1 MARTGHLLPES
12 TAMRETG
19 RVGTATRPEFV
30 HEALVYSSDEE
41 LLARVVPFIREGLR
55 AGDPALVVVPP
66 AKIALVQAA
75 LGPDASKVEFLDATS
90 FYGRPATTVA
100 AYRKVVD
107 EHAGERLRV
116 VGEVQFGDTV
126 AEQAAW
132 TRYESILN
140 ACFAHDPVWI
150 ICPYDRRELPDHV
163 LTYAS
168 CTHEFVSRGAEHEA
182 STAYLHTD
190 ELVARPASAA
200 GPASLREPLDRIGV
214 HDQADVEHAGRAVA
228 RAAYAAGLDPHTVAD
243 ITVVVS
249 ELVRDALPSGA
260 AEVLVGHNGGHWVCD
275 VVVPAPA
282 SHIGVSIAR
291 LIGHG
296 IEIFT
301 EPERE
306 TVRLRF
312 TATG

>member
-1 MARTGHLLPES
+1 MRKTG
-12 TAMRETG
+12 G
-19 RVGTATRPEFV
+19 VGSATRPEFV

-41 LLARVVPFIREGLR
+41 LLARVVPFIGEGLR

-66 AKIALVQAA
+66 AKIGLLQAA
-75 LGPDASKVEFLDATS
+75 LGLDAAKVKFMDATR

-126 AEQAAW
+126 SEHAAW

-140 ACFAHDPVWI
+140 ACFGGEPVWI

-163 LTYAS
+163 VTYAS
-168 CTHEFVSRGAEHEA
+168 RTHEFLSNGGEHEA
-182 STAYLHTD
+182 STAYLHPD

-200 GPASLREPLDRIGV
+200 GPADLSEPIDRIGV
-214 HDQADVEHAGRAVA
+214 HDEADVGRASLAVA
-228 RAAYAAGLDPHTVAD
+228 RAAREAGLDPHTVAD

-249 ELVRDALPSGA
+249 ELVRDALPSGV
-260 AEVLVGHNGGHWVCD
+260 AEVLVFHEGREWICD

-282 SHIGVSIAR
+282 SHVGVSIAR
-291 LIGHG
+291 LVGQG
-296 IEIFT
+296 IELFT
-301 EPERE
+301 EPDRD

-312 TATG
+312 TAAG

>member
-1 MARTGHLLPES
+1 MARTGHLSPV
-12 TAMRETG
+12 TAAMRETDG
-19 RVGTATRPEFV
+19 VGTATRPEFV
-30 HEALVYSSDEE
+30 HEALVYSTDEE
-41 LLARVVPFIREGLR
+41 LLARVVPFISDGLR
-55 AGDPALVVVPP
+55 AGDPALVVIPP
-66 AKIALVQAA
+66 EKIALVRAA
-75 LGPDASKVEFLDATS
+75 LGPDARKVEFLDATS
-90 FYGRPATTVA
+90 FYGRPAATVA
-100 AYRKVVD
+100 AYRRVVD

-126 AEQAAW
+126 AEHAAW

-140 ACFAHDPVWI
+140 ACFTHDAVWI

-163 LTYAS
+163 VAFAS
-168 CTHEFVSRGAEHEA
+168 RTHEFVSSGAAHEA
-182 STAYLHTD
+182 SPAYRHTD

-200 GPASLREPLDRIGV
+200 GPARVGDPLERIGV
-214 HDQADVEHAGRAVA
+214 HDETDVESAGRAVA
-228 RAAYAAGLDPHTVAD
+228 RAARAAGLDPHTVAD

-249 ELVRDALPSGA
+249 ELVRDALRSGA
-260 AEVLVGHNGGHWVCD
+260 AEVFVGHNGGHWVCD

-282 SHIGVSIAR
+282 GHIGVSIAR
-291 LIGHG
+291 LVGQG

-312 TATG
+312 TAVG